1 MKLEFLYKINEFD
14 EHAVRLSDFNSNQAR
29 MFRDAL
35 QRNII
40 QNNVPLEVHTLEFVE
55 AVNCQFTL
63 RIAKEDIGIE
73 DVDGKHLYCDLTIAG
88 YKNMLRLLEP
98 FCNKESKGY
107 EWLYDIDTPIGFL
120 FSAGNQTQLHSL

>member
-14 EHAVRLSDFNSNQAR
+14 EHAVRLSDFNSSQAR
-29 MFRDAL
+29 AYRDAL
-35 QRNII
+35 HETLI
-40 QNNVPLEVHTLEFVE
+40 VKKTSLEIHSLEFVE
-55 AVNCQFTL
+55 AVNCQLTL
-63 RIAKEDIGIE
+63 RLSKEDLGIE
-73 DVDGKHLYCDLTIAG
+73 EVEGKHLYCDLTAEG

-120 FSAGNQTQLHSL
+120 FSAGDRIGI